1 MKRNMFNKKKQK
13 VQNIVS
19 KYLPSNNNLYCQLNQ
34 FKKKTK
40 FLWQNEKKIKCRCI
54 SFDINFIFLENELAF
69 FPRIAKAAGMS
80 YETS

>member
-1 MKRNMFNKKKQK
+1 M
-13 VQNIVS
+13 
-19 KYLPSNNNLYCQLNQ
+19 
-34 FKKKTK
+34 
-40 FLWQNEKKIKCRCI
+40 KKIKCKL